1 MVPKIGDM
9 SSVTI
14 SLTSWIA
21 TNSSA
26 NMPSD

>member
-21 TNSSA
+21 NSSA